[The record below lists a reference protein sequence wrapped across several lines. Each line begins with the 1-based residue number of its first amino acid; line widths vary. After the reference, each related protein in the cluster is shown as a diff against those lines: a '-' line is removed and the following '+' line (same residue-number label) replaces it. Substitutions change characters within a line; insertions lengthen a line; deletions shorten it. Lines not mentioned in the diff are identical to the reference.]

1 MPPSKCMENFM
12 PEILEIVQKTKQKFL
27 NMFEFTVK
35 DRTGRVHPY
44 YVASRA
50 TDINGL
56 KAVTGENHPDGVII
70 YAIHKGEED
79 RIVLIRQYRYSI
91 GDYIYELPAGL
102 VDPGEDFKITAVR
115 EMKEE
120 TGLSFAPIEYDDF
133 YSEPYFTTIGMTDES
148 CRTVYGEAFGDPSN
162 AFLEES
168 EDIEVV
174 LADREQAKEILKTGK
189 ISVMAGYLLM
199 NFIHSEDPFYFL
211 R

>member
-1 MPPSKCMENFM
+1 M
-12 PEILEIVQKTKQKFL
+12 PEILNIVQKTKQKFL
-27 NMFEFTVK
+27 NMFEFTVQ
-35 DRTGRVHPY
+35 DRTGRIHPY

-50 TDINGL
+50 LDSDGL
-56 KAVTGENHPDGVII
+56 KAVTHQNHADGVIM

-102 VDPGEDFKITAVR
+102 VDSGEDFIETAVR

-120 TGLSFAPIEYDDF
+120 TGLSFRPVTYEAH
-133 YSEPYFTTIGMTDES
+133 YSEPYFTTVGMTDES
-148 CRTVYGEAFGDPSN
+148 CRTVYGEAFGESSN

-174 LADREQAKEILKTGK
+174 LASRDMAEEILKTGK
-189 ISVMAGYLLM
+189 LSLMAGYLLM
-199 NFIHSEDPFYFL
+199 NFIHSEDPFWFL
-211 R
+211 K